1 MNMKYILFV
10 CTENSARSQIAEA
23 FFNYY
28 INKAKNTDNKTKK
41 VKETKKHIAISAG
54 TSPASKIRENAIVV
68 MKEMN
73 IDISKNKPKLLTMQM
88 AKNADKIFTM
98 GCIKGCPITPAE
110 KTIDWNLEDPAGK
123 SVGKFREIRD
133 KIERRIK
140 RLIDEL
146 GD

>member
-1 MNMKYILFV
+1 M
-10 CTENSARSQIAEA
+10 AEA

-41 VKETKKHIAISAG
+41 VKETKKYKAISAG
-54 TSPASKIRENAIVV
+54 TSPASKIKENAIVV
-68 MKEMN
+68 MKEKN
-73 IDISKNKPKLLTMQM
+73 IDISKNMPKLLTMQM

-123 SVGKFREIRD
+123 SVGKFREVRD
-133 KIERRIK
+133 EIEKRIIK
-140 RLIDEL
+140 WVEEL
-146 GD
+146 E